1 MCPRGEMYKEHV
13 STGALSMQAAF
24 TDCQEQRQVSSWWN
38 VARCSWQVS
47 SWFGCLDMGYRMGFG
62 NQMDNLAPL
71 LIQPS
76 QVGAGI
82 SMIHKLQEALT
93 SGASVQRLAWVDAYG
108 YDAWPAM
115 AVLEAGAGGCHDR

>member
-1 MCPRGEMYKEHV
+1 MFLAGFFLVRLFGY
-13 STGALSMQAAF
+13 GLS
-24 TDCQEQRQVSSWWN
+24 N
-38 VARCSWQVS
+38 
-47 SWFGCLDMGYRMGFG
+47 GFWEPNG
-62 NQMDNLAPL
+62 QLGPL

-115 AVLEAGAGGCHDR
+115 AVLEAGAGGGHDR